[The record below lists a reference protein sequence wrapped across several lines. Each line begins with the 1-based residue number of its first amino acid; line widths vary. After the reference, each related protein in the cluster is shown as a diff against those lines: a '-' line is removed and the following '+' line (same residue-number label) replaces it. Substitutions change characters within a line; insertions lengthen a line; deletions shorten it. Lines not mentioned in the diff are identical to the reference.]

1 MIPVSPRR
9 WIAAHLNQA
18 VGAIIDLKLTHSAVI
33 RVLISFFIVAIASF
47 SPAQSAPPSRTPNV
61 EIADANQSAQQPAAG
76 SEQTTDQTTPVPAAK
91 PSAGQP
97 AQPCEKDNQAQTTSQ
112 TPPAAGQTQTPCPAK
127 DSPAKDSKEKD
138 AKGTTA
144 SSSNDRLFFALPNF
158 LTVDKNGKIIPLT
171 GGQKFK
177 IVARGAFD
185 PVQIPWYGILSA
197 IGQAEDSEPGYGQG
211 WGSYGKR
218 FVTYAA
224 DGTIENFFVGA
235 IFPSMLHQDP
245 RFFPKPEGSFV
256 SRASYAVSRIVIT
269 RSDSGKREFN
279 FSEVFGSAMAS
290 AISTYS
296 YHPRR
301 AFKGYNSMG
310 DAVYYPSDRTL
321 SNTASVW
328 LSQMGYDA
336 ITITLKEF
344 WPDIRRKV
352 TKHPKPEPASTPA
365 Q

>member
-1 MIPVSPRR
+1 VSPRR

-47 SPAQSAPPSRTPNV
+47 SPAQSAPPSQATDSYIQ
-61 EIADANQSAQQPAAG
+61 IADADQSTQQPAAG
-76 SEQTTDQTTPVPAAK
+76 TGQTSGQTTDQTTPTAPAK
-91 PSAGQP
+91 PSPGQP
-97 AQPCEKDNQAQTTSQ
+97 AQPCDKNDQAQTSSQ
-112 TPPAAGQTQTPCPAK
+112 TPPASGQTPC
-127 DSPAKDSKEKD
+127 PAKDSKEKD